1 MRKRWLMLLVLLG
14 LLPARPV
21 LAQGNLEHR
30 GFYFGIGLGI
40 GWAKLGGDFSD
51 GESQSGLSG
60 HLRLGGTVK
69 PNLLLGGE
77 TNGWFDSE
85 DGIDNSWG
93 SLMGTVTYY
102 PGEKLPLF
110 VKGGA
115 GYMTTS
121 GTDGFD
127 DYGSN
132 HFAFQVGAG
141 YDIKVGS
148 NKAITVVANLIQ
160 GLGGSFDVSGV
171 EFGDASPRIIQ
182 VGAAFSLY

>member
-1 MRKRWLMLLVLLG
+1 MRSRWFSLLTLLS
-14 LLPARPV
+14 LLCARPV
-21 LAQGNLEHR
+21 LAQGSLQHNA
-30 GFYFGIGLGI
+30 FYFGIGLGI
-40 GWAKLGGDFSD
+40 GWAKLGGDFSGGD
-51 GESQSGLSG
+51 SQSGLSG

-77 TNGWFDSE
+77 TNGWFDSD

-102 PGEKLPLF
+102 PGKNLPLF

-115 GYMTTS
+115 GYMMTS

-127 DYGSN
+127 DYRSS
-132 HFAFQVGAG
+132 HFAFQFGAG

-148 NKAITVVANLIQ
+148 NKAITIVGNWIQ
-160 GLGGSFDVSGV
+160 GLSSGWSISGI
-171 EFGDASPRIIQ
+171 EFGNASPRIIQ
-182 VGAAFSLY
+182 LGAAFSLY